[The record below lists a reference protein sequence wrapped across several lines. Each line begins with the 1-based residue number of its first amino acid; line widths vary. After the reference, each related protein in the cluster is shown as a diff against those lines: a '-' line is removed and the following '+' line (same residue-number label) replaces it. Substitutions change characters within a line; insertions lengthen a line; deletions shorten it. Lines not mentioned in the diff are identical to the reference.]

1 MSRPTSKSPVGTSLF
16 SKVKDVVFLVGGI
29 VGMVHEAGFVDEPRT
44 ILIGAYLLA
53 LGLPVF
59 NGVDRLFQRGPSE
72 STPPTEEESA

>member
-1 MSRPTSKSPVGTSLF
+1 LTRSTPKSPVGTSLF

-29 VGMVHEAGFVDEPRT
+29 VGMVYEAGFVEEPRT

-59 NGVDRLFQRGPSE
+59 NGVDRLFQRGPGG
-72 STPPTEEESA
+72 TPPSDEESS